1 MELNFSKTQIYFLSI
16 LITISIIVNFGI
28 LIGVAI
34 KQQFIAGVVYWSVIF
49 GAIGMLWAGVL
60 RFLYL
65 RHKAASSD

>member
-16 LITISIIVNFGI
+16 LITISIIVHFAI

-34 KQQFIAGVVYWSVIF
+34 KLQIIAGVVYWSLLL
-49 GAIGMLWAGVL
+49 GALLWAGVL
-60 RFLYL
+60 LFFYL